1 MRLGEVL
8 NTNYNDFDFERELLY
23 VLKTKNGKGRII
35 PLNKKFKAILRRM
48 WFEHY
53 ILPIMAMN
61 MGFFLKFIVDHDY
74 LFVNPKTG
82 IHLKE
87 NKTAYL
93 SAIKRSGIKR
103 KIRRH
108 DIRHSFA
115 TRLVENGA
123 DIVTVQ
129 ELLGHYNITTTR
141 IYTHTT
147 DDRKRNALATL

>member
-1 MRLGEVL
+1 MSIKLVPTLNLRFKILYKSFLQFLGSRNKETSPALFLTFALNAATRL
-8 NTNYNDFDFERELLY
+8 R
-23 VLKTKNGKGRII
+23 
-35 PLNKKFKAILRRM
+35 
-48 WFEHY
+48 
-53 ILPIMAMN
+53 IMAMN